1 MANVNVVINGIAGSV
16 PAGTTVL
23 EAARQ
28 LHVDI
33 PTLCDHPAIQPIGAC
48 RMCLVEI
55 EKQRT
60 LQPACTFPV
69 SEGIV
74 VKTDTPATMNARRF
88 VLQLLFS
95 ERNHFCMF
103 CQMSGSCE
111 LQTQAY
117 KHGLDS
123 WRYDR
128 AFPVLPLDATR
139 QYFIMDHN
147 RCILCRRCIRACDQ
161 LVGNATLGLK
171 HRGANTMIIADMDV
185 PFGESSCISCGT
197 CLQVC
202 PTGALIDRASAYL
215 GATAEVKRVKSTCT
229 HCSIGCGTELVMRDD
244 RVIRIEGDWTAEPN
258 HGLICEMGRFQPLN
272 DKRAPVTKPMV
283 KEADG
288 WHETS
293 LQAALER
300 VATNL
305 KTGKVTTVV
314 SGLATNEAA
323 QIIAKRFPGAKQL
336 MEGQAP
342 AVTSSPLK
350 DMDAADLFIVVNT
363 DVAHEY
369 PVASFAIKRSV
380 HLRGARLYLV
390 GDTGDSMQP
399 WTSRSIQEAQ
409 IDALLPIIEGAQNP
423 VIICGKKGEALA
435 MKIAKVVTGIKIVD
449 LAPAGNTMGLV
460 QAGIRQQFS
469 ANGFDT
475 CYILAAEAQDAPQ
488 ELLEACAQA
497 KFTAV
502 QASYKQPWMDI
513 AQVILP
519 TPVSHLKCGTFVNFE
534 GKTGVVNAAA
544 ACNANGEAQVLE
556 QLANLL

>member
-16 PAGTTVL
+16 PAGITVL

-33 PTLCDHPAIQPIGAC
+33 PTFCDHPSIQPIGAC

-55 EKQRT
+55 EKQRA

-69 SEGIV
+69 SEGLV
-74 VKTDTPATMNARRF
+74 VKTDTPATRDARRF

-117 KHGLDS
+117 KAGLDH

-139 QYFIMDHN
+139 EYFIMDHN
-147 RCILCRRCIRACDQ
+147 RCILCRRCVRACDQ

-171 HRGANTMIIADMDV
+171 QRGSHTMIIADMDV
-185 PFGESSCISCGT
+185 PFGKSSCVSCGT
-197 CLQVC
+197 CLQMC

-215 GATAEVKRVKSTCT
+215 GANDEVQRVKSTCT
-229 HCSIGCGTELVMRDD
+229 HCSIGCGIELVMRDN
-244 RVIRIEGDWTAEPN
+244 RVIRIEGDWDAEPN
-258 HGLICEMGRFQPLN
+258 HGLLCKKGRFEPLA
-272 DKRAPVTKPMV
+272 DKRLRITKPMV
-283 KEADG
+283 KDAQG

-293 LQAALER
+293 LEAALKT
-300 VATNL
+300 VAQHIKSGN
-305 KTGKVTTVV
+305 VTTVV

-323 QIIAKRFPGAKQL
+323 QVIVKRLPGRKQL
-336 MEGQAP
+336 LEG
-342 AVTSSPLK
+342 TSPETATCQLK
-350 DMDAADLFIVVNT
+350 DLDSADVFVVANCNI
-363 DVAHEY
+363 AQEY
-369 PVASFAIKRSV
+369 PVASFAIKRGV

-390 GDTGDSMQP
+390 GDCGDDMLP
-399 WTSRSIQEAQ
+399 WTYQSIKESQL
-409 IDALLPIIEGAQNP
+409 DGLLPILENSQKPLIVCGPSGA
-423 VIICGKKGEALA
+423 ALA
-435 MKIAKVVTGIKIVD
+435 NKISHLVPTAQLAT
-449 LAPAGNTMGLV
+449 LAPAGNTLGLA
-460 QAGIRQQFS
+460 QAGIREPFM
-469 ANGFDT
+469 ANGADT
-475 CYILAAEAQDAPQ
+475 YYILAAETLEVPA
-488 ELLEACAQA
+488 ELSEACRHAR
-497 KFTAV
+497 FTAV
-502 QASYKQPWMDI
+502 QASYMEPWMDI

-519 TPVSHLKCGTFVNFE
+519 TPVSHLKCGTIVNFE
-534 GKTGVVNAAA
+534 GRTGVLNAGA
-544 ACNANGEAQVLE
+544 ACGDNREAQVLE